1 MFTVTCTEHLTLRF
15 IKKQFTENWYLAY
28 PSTFHLLVNGSWL
41 QTTQLVIY
49 NRNRQFNHF
58 RMCSSTAKVLTRL
71 LPFFQGPSLS
81 RGSCVL
87 TKKTALKSFLSVFPW
102 VKMCIETLYGKS
114 NVGSKVIFQE
124 GKKLRVLLGHI
135 KMKWKDGMIIL
146 TAGGIS
152 KLLIKRLTIK
162 NMKTQVSRGLLILS
176 WFWEDLIVR
185 YYF

>member
-1 MFTVTCTEHLTLRF
+1 
-15 IKKQFTENWYLAY
+15 
-28 PSTFHLLVNGSWL
+28 
-41 QTTQLVIY
+41 
-49 NRNRQFNHF
+49 
-58 RMCSSTAKVLTRL
+58 MCWSTAKVLTRL
-71 LPFFQGPSLS
+71 LPFFQGHSLS

-87 TKKTALKSFLSVFPW
+87 TKKTALQFFRSVFPW

-124 GKKLRVLLGHI
+124 GKKLRVLSGHI
-135 KMKWKDGMIIL
+135 KMKWNDDMIIL

-162 NMKTQVSRGLLILS
+162 NMKIQVSRGLLIPF
-176 WFWEDLIVR
+176 WFCKDLIVR